1 MVRTLQTMHLSLACL
16 SSLLLLL
23 KNHKPKKK
31 QQQQVTKVFRMKTSA
46 CRDGTLKN
54 QPNKMGTT
62 PQHIYT
68 IHTSCAILPTM
79 HNKKLSTH
87 SLNEHGTQHCLLHSL
102 ERERQSIPDSATF
115 SSNKISQHN
124 FKLPTY
130 HADPTLLTVSA
141 YKTDY
146 TCHAQ
151 QQLHWLQSILYSN
164 QMFYWK
170 KADVSTANSAV
181 FIMQSIHSGV
191 LCMLCMLQ

>member
-1 MVRTLQTMHLSLACL
+1 
-16 SSLLLLL
+16 
-23 KNHKPKKK
+23 
-31 QQQQVTKVFRMKTSA
+31 MKTSA

-68 IHTSCAILPTM
+68 IPTSCAILPTM

-87 SLNEHGTQHCLLHSL
+87 SLNKHGTQHCLLHSL
-102 ERERQSIPDSATF
+102 EHEGQSIPDSATF

-130 HADPTLLTVSA
+130 HADPTLITVSA

-164 QMFYWK
+164 QMLYWK
-170 KADVSTANSAV
+170 KADVSTAILQSSSEHIQQCFVHAV
-181 FIMQSIHSGV
+181 YAPMKSSRNVSLFLIEHLVGRKDTS
-191 LCMLCMLQ
+191 